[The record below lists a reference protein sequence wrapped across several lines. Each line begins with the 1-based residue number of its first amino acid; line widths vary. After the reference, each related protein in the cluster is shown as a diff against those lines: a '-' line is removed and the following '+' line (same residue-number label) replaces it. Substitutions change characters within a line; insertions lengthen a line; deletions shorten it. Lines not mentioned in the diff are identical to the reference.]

1 MYFLFQKILPSY
13 MVGNFM
19 GDDSIE
25 SLKKKR
31 AEEAAEKEKHR
42 QFSRMVCLKPFI
54 FRELKL
60 QEV

>member
-1 MYFLFQKILPSY
+1 
-13 MVGNFM
+13 M

-42 QFSRMVCLKPFI
+42 QFSRMVRLFKIFFFTTLKFQDVKGWHMLS
-54 FRELKL
+54 FVNCTRN
-60 QEV
+60 